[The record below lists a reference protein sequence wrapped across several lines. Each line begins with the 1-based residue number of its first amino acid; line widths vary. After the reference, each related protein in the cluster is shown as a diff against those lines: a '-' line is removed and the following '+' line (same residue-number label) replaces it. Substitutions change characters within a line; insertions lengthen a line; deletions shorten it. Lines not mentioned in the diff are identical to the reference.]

1 MNHKPFEAWL
11 LSSER
16 MDPRQAEALASHL
29 GDCPDCRELS
39 ASVRNVESLLR
50 AAPMAAPARGFTSR
64 WSALRAHE
72 DLRHKRAAGWRL
84 LAGAMTA
91 TGVTI
96 LLIGSVFFLT
106 GGSLSLLVAGSL
118 QEVVRWMLW
127 VRTFGEIGQTIFRS
141 VPLVT
146 ISGAFV
152 SLTALV
158 TATGLTAVAWSISIR
173 RFSARGVPK

>member
-1 MNHKPFEAWL
+1 MNHNPFETWL
-11 LSSER
+11 LSAAR
-16 MDPRQAEALASHL
+16 LDPRQEEALASHL
-29 GDCPDCRELS
+29 RDCEDCRELG
-39 ASVRNVESLLR
+39 ASMRKLETILQT
-50 AAPMAAPARGFTSR
+50 APMAAPAPGFSSR
-64 WSALRAHE
+64 WSALRTHE
-72 DLRHKRAAGWRL
+72 DLQRKRASGWRL

-96 LLIGSVFFLT
+96 LLIASVFFLT
-106 GGSLSLLVAGSL
+106 GGSLSLLFADGL
-118 QEVVRWMLW
+118 QEAVRWILW

-146 ISGAFV
+146 VSGAFV

-173 RFSARGVPK
+173 RFSVRGVRK